1 MERDQRGL
9 AERRRDA
16 VRMDI
21 AAAAAKLFIADGFDA
36 TSVEDIAQAAGI
48 SVRTFYRHCEAKE
61 DTLTPVLTSGIRDF
75 AGYLAERPMTDSV
88 AAAVHEAFVEC
99 LRQDRYAALVSTRDL
114 FVILTSVPGIRARW
128 MVAAH
133 DLADDMR
140 AHLAERAGLDPAGI
154 EARLLSHTLIGAL
167 TVALEYWVTC
177 DPDDPAGPADV
188 GQLAAS
194 ALSVLRLDVEP
205 SPRNV

>member
-9 AERRRDA
+9 AERRREA

-36 TSVEDIAQAAGI
+36 TSVEDIAAGAGI

-61 DTLTPVLTSGIRDF
+61 DTLTPVLTAGIRDF
-75 AGYLAERPMTDSV
+75 ADYLSGRPGDESV
-88 AAAVHEAFVEC
+88 ATAVHEAFVEC
-99 LRQDRYAALVSTRDL
+99 LRQDRYREFVPTREL

-133 DLADDMR
+133 DLADDIR
-140 AHLAERAGLDPAGI
+140 PHLAQRAGLDPVGI
-154 EARLLSHTLIGAL
+154 EARLLSNVLLGAL

-188 GQLAAS
+188 GQLAAA
-194 ALSVLRLDVEP
+194 ALSVLRLDVDD
-205 SPRNV
+205 SPRKA

>member
-1 MERDQRGL
+1 
-9 AERRRDA
+9 
-16 VRMDI
+16 MDI
-21 AAAAAKLFIADGFDA
+21 ARAAAKLFIADGFDA
-36 TSVEDIAQAAGI
+36 TSVEGIAASAGI

-75 AGYLAERPMTDSV
+75 AENLAGRPMGESV
-88 AAAVHEAFVEC
+88 ATSVHEAFVEC
-99 LRQDRYAALVSTRDL
+99 LRQDRYAEFVSTREL

-140 AHLAERAGLDPAGI
+140 PHLAERAGLDPAGI

-177 DPDDPAGPADV
+177 DPGDAAGPADV
-188 GQLAAS
+188 AQLAAT
-194 ALSVLRLDVEP
+194 ALSVLRLDFDR
-205 SPRNV
+205 SSRSS

>member
-1 MERDQRGL
+1 MEHDQRGL

-16 VRMDI
+16 TRMDI

-36 TSVEDIAQAAGI
+36 TTVEDIAAGAGI

-61 DTLTPVLTSGIRDF
+61 DTLTAVLTSGIRDF
-75 AGYLAERPMTDSV
+75 AANLARRPTSEPV
-88 AAAVHEAFVEC
+88 ATAVHEAFVEC
-99 LRQDRYAALVSTRDL
+99 LCADRYAELVSTRDL

-133 DLADDMR
+133 GLADDMR
-140 AHLAERAGLDPAGI
+140 PHLADRAGLDPAGI

-194 ALSVLRLDVEP
+194 ALSVLRLDVEAE
-205 SPRNV
+205 PRTV

>member
-21 AAAAAKLFIADGFDA
+21 AAAAAKLFIADGFEA
-36 TSVEDIAQAAGI
+36 TSVEDIAQSAGI

-61 DTLTPVLTSGIRDF
+61 DTLTAVLTSGIRDF
-75 AGYLAERPMTDSV
+75 ADNLAARPLTDSV
-88 AAAVHEAFVEC
+88 ATAVHEAFVEC
-99 LRQDRYAALVSTRDL
+99 LRQDRYASLVPTRDL
-114 FVILTSVPGIRARW
+114 FVMMTSVPGIRARW

-133 DLADDMR
+133 DLADDLR
-140 AHLAERAGLDPAGI
+140 PHLAERAGVDPEGI
-154 EARLLSHTLIGAL
+154 DARLLSHMLLGAL
-167 TVALEYWVTC
+167 TVAIEYSVTC
-177 DPDDPAGPADV
+177 DPDGAAGPVDV

-194 ALSVLRLDVEP
+194 ALSVLRLDVDR
-205 SPRNV
+205 SPRSV